1 MNALHRHSGYFRT
14 LAHLSGLYL
23 LQARLLDLEPHHSS
37 KEQEQEPR
45 RVLVGSR
52 AVLKLQ
58 ALLGR
63 RLHRS

>member
-1 MNALHRHSGYFRT
+1 MNSLHRHSGYFRT

-23 LQARLLDLEPHHSS
+23 LQARLLDLESHHSS
-37 KEQEQEPR
+37 KEREPR